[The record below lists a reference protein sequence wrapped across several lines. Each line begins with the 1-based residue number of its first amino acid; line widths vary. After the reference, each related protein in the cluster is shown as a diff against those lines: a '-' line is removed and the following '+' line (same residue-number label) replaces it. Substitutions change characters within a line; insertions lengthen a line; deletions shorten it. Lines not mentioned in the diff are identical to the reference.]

1 VVNVAIPIKHSLYM
15 HYNRDVMPL
24 PAVATVQEMIRES
37 FAGMRESL
45 PVVDGSV
52 VA

>member
-37 FAGMRESL
+37 FAGMRETL
-45 PVVDGSV
+45 PVFGSSP